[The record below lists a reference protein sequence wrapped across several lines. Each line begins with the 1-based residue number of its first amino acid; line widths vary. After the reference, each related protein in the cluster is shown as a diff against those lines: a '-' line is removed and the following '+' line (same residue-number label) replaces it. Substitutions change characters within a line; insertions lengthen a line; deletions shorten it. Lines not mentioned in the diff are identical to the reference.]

1 MRILD
6 HPVLDFSD
14 IWKKKVSFVF
24 DGRVLD
30 GYEGEPIVAAL
41 HDHGVRKLVTS
52 PRYHRPR
59 GFYCAIGKCSSCL
72 MEVDGIP
79 NVRICMT
86 PLSEGMVVRSQ
97 EPLEAAGM
105 HARKGE

>member
-1 MRILD
+1 MRIQD
-6 HPVLDFSD
+6 HPILDFSEK
-14 IWKKKVSFVF
+14 WRKKVKFTF

-52 PRYHRPR
+52 PRHRRPR

-86 PLSEGMVVRSQ
+86 PLFEGMVVKSQ
-97 EPLEAAGM
+97 EPIEISCTSGLKE
-105 HARKGE
+105 E